1 LQRAFV
7 RAILLGMSHRV
18 LSLAVI
24 FAALAFAQE
33 PARVTRAKQF
43 LDLLAQGDFAAAQA
57 MLNAELAP
65 KLPSQTLEQIWK
77 SVQQQ
82 VGAYR
87 RSGST
92 REEPSEKADVVF
104 ITCEFEK
111 MALDARIPVDRDG
124 KIAGLNFNQHSDYV
138 APGYVNSTAFRE
150 QDVIVGSGEWA
161 VHGTLATPSGQG
173 PFPALVLL
181 QGSGNTDRDSA
192 LGPNKIFRDIAWG
205 VASHGVAVLR
215 YNKRPNEHPEAF
227 SKLSSFTVKEEV
239 TDDALSACV
248 LLRATPGIDPKRIF
262 VLGHSLGGTVAPR
275 IAAAHPSIAGLV
287 LLGATQF
294 MLLDLIVPQAIHNFT
309 LHGPMTDAQQKVV
322 EQLRQQVARTKDP
335 TLTATAPRSEMPLGA
350 PASYW
355 LSLRDYHPA
364 QVAATLKLPMLVLQA
379 ERDYQVTMEDFD
391 GWKKALAGRKN
402 VTFRSYPK
410 LNHMF
415 LEGEGVSSD
424 EEYLKPGHVPRVV
437 VEDIANWVKEH

>member
-1 LQRAFV
+1 
-7 RAILLGMSHRV
+7 MSHRR
-18 LSLAVI
+18 LALAVLL
-24 FAALAFAQE
+24 AALAFAQE
-33 PARVTRAKQF
+33 PVPATRAKQF
-43 LDLLAQGDFAAAQA
+43 LDLLAQGDFAAAQS

-65 KLPSQTLEQIWK
+65 KLPTQELEHAWK

-124 KIAGLNFNQHSDYV
+124 KIAGLNFSQHSDYV
-138 APGYVNSTAFRE
+138 APGYANSAAFRE
-150 QDVIVGSGEWA
+150 QEVRVGTGEWA
-161 VHGTLATPSGQG
+161 LHGTLSMPAGSG

-215 YNKRPNEHPEAF
+215 YNKRPNEHPDAF
-227 SKLSSFTVKEEV
+227 SKLSNFTVKEEV
-239 TDDALSACV
+239 MDDALSACV
-248 LLRATPGIDPKRIF
+248 LLRATPSIDPKRIF

-275 IAAAHPSIAGLV
+275 IAAADPSIAGLV

-335 TLTATAPRSEMPLGA
+335 TLTAATPRSEMPLGA

-437 VEDIANWVKEH
+437 VEDIASWVREH